1 MAHDA
6 VQDLLDKVWFGGLE
20 PVTSSLT
27 VSCKIFNNYNKSLNS
42 DLKKFFQIGLCCLLP
57 ILVPWLMTASK
68 DKMIDRISWLK
79 SGLFYSGNAE
89 PSKIPHS
96 PEEEPSKVRKNVL
109 TLTVFAHFCSKI
121 ILTISVANDHV
132 FRPFTLILLC
142 H

>member
-1 MAHDA
+1 M
-6 VQDLLDKVWFGGLE
+6 
-20 PVTSSLT
+20 SSE
-27 VSCKIFNNYNKSLNS
+27 KS
-42 DLKKFFQIGLCCLLP
+42 FQIGLCCLLP

-96 PEEEPSKVRKNVL
+96 PEEEPSKVTKND
-109 TLTVFAHFCSKI
+109 SKI
-121 ILTISVANDHV
+121 MKKKSGFLRIFAKFRLKTIFTISVTNDHV
-132 FRPFTLILLC
+132 FRPFTLILLR